1 MRLPTGAMLWKSP
14 LATVDHLGL
23 SFVIWMRKALSKT
36 FAFVVVQTL
45 SLCLYLA
52 RISAGDSIIP
62 APSLHFFII
71 RTLYNSSVFFII
83 IIILSTD
90 LFYPAGSKNRE
101 HFF

>member
-23 SFVIWMRKALSKT
+23 SFVIWMRKALSKS
-36 FAFVVVQTL
+36 FAFVVEQTL

-62 APSLHFFII
+62 APSLHYFII
-71 RTLYNSSVFFII
+71 RTLYNSSVFFYYYYFKHRF
-83 IIILSTD
+83 ILSSW
-90 LFYPAGSKNRE
+90 FQE
-101 HFF
+101 